1 MKKGPT
7 MWLKVLKSFAG
18 LGKFPFAASWCVT
31 DECHRH
37 CAYCGHQS
45 KAAGELLTGEALDLV
60 DQLAE
65 MGVVFL
71 ALTGG
76 EPLLRPDL
84 GTIVERAK
92 SLGLR
97 LSINTAAAK
106 REHLGLFRNAS
117 HVALSLDGPR
127 AVNDRIRGEGAF
139 DETME
144 AMQLL
149 LGAGIRVSLTT
160 VISRLNHGN
169 AAELVSIAKAA
180 GVPISFQPATQNR
193 LGGTGENPIAP
204 VSEML
209 QKDIDTLIRLEKR
222 PNSPILNSAAGLR
235 HLAKWPGPTQIRCV
249 AGKFIF
255 RISSEGLIYPC
266 DWGRPIETQPVFD
279 IRKHALSSLSGKL
292 KVEPCGHCWCSRM
305 VELNL
310 LSGFHPATVLSHL
323 KKGF

>member
-1 MKKGPT
+1 
-7 MWLKVLKSFAG
+7 MWLEVFKSFVG

-31 DECHRH
+31 AQCNRH
-37 CAYCGHQS
+37 CVYCGHQS
-45 KAAGELLTGEALDLV
+45 KAAGELTNPEALDLV

-71 ALTGG
+71 SLTGG

-97 LSINTAAAK
+97 LSINTASAK
-106 REHLGLFRNAS
+106 REHLGLLRNAS

-139 DETME
+139 DETLD
-144 AMQLL
+144 ALHLL
-149 LGAGIRVSLTT
+149 LGEGIRVSLTT
-160 VISRLNHGN
+160 VISRWNHGHMDD
-169 AAELVSIAKAA
+169 LVSLAKSA
-180 GVPISFQPATQNR
+180 GIPISFQPATQNR
-193 LGGTGENPIAP
+193 LGGTEANPIVP
-204 VSEML
+204 IPDL
-209 QKDIDTLIRLEKR
+209 LRKDVETLIRLRKR
-222 PNSPILNSAAGLR
+222 PASPIVNSAAGLR
-235 HLAKWPGPTQIRCV
+235 HLAKWPGPARIRCV

-255 RISSEGLIYPC
+255 RITSEGLIHPC

-279 IRKHALSSLSGKL
+279 IRKHSLSSLVGKL
-292 KVEPCGHCWCSRM
+292 KTETCGHCWCSRM

-310 LSGFHPATVLSHL
+310 LSGFHPTTVWSHL
-323 KKGF
+323 KRGP